1 VASGSQR
8 FSIISDGLPTQL
20 PDIDPDET
28 REWIESFDTVVR
40 TRGRARARYVMLRL
54 LERAREQQVG
64 VPGLRSTDYINT
76 IPPEREPWFPGD
88 EYAERRIRAYI
99 RWNAAVMVSRANRP
113 GMGVGGHIATYAS
126 AASLYEVGFNHFF
139 RGKEHG
145 ESGDQ
150 VFFQGHAAPGIYAR
164 AFLEGRLTEH
174 QLNGFRQELSHH
186 GGGLPS
192 YPHPR
197 LMPDFWEFPTVSMG
211 LGAINAI
218 YQARFNR
225 YLLARELKD
234 TSRSHV
240 WAFLGD
246 GETDEPEVLGA
257 IGVAAREEL
266 DNLTFVINCNLQRLD
281 GPVRGNG
288 KIIQELEA
296 SFRGAGWNVIKVIW
310 GRDWDPLLAQDVDG
324 VLVNKMNT
332 TPDGQFQTYSV
343 EPGSYT
349 REHFFGTDP
358 RLRAMVEHLSDA
370 DLRNLSRGG
379 HDYRKVY
386 AAFKAATEHVGQPT
400 VILAHTIKGWT
411 LGPGFEARNATH
423 QMKKLTV
430 ADLKEFR
437 DRLYLDIP
445 DSALEGELPP
455 YYHPGENSDE
465 IRYMKERRA
474 ALGGYLPRRVVRAR
488 PLALPPDTVYDELRT
503 GSGKQ
508 AVATTMAFV
517 RLLKDLMRSS
527 EIGDRFVPVVPDE
540 ARTFGMDSLFPTAKI
555 YSPHG
560 QGYDAVDRNLLLSY
574 KESERGQ
581 ILHEGISEAGAM
593 GSMAAAGTA
602 YATHGTHMIPV
613 YIFYSMFGF
622 QRTGDQMWALGDQL
636 GRGFLL
642 GATAGRTTLTG
653 EGLQHN
659 DGHSVLLASVSPACI
674 AYDAA
679 WAYELA
685 YIVRDALRRMYGSSA
700 EHPDGENIF
709 YYLTIYNEPYVQ
721 PPEPADFPGGQD
733 RLEEGILRGLYRYAA
748 APGTPAADLTSVFQ
762 AIRRGTGAGQAAVP
776 ASAQGPAHGFGA
788 AAAPDHAE
796 TAAGDHPAERPHAKI
811 LASGVALRWALEAQR
826 LLAEDWGIAAE
837 AWSATSWTELRREAL
852 RCAEWNLLHP
862 DAEQRVP
869 YVTQVLEGH
878 PGPVVA
884 VSDWIRAVP
893 DQIARW
899 VPGPYTSLGTDGW
912 GFSDTRQAARR
923 FFHVDA
929 ESITLAVLSQLARQG
944 EVKPEVLGQAI
955 SKYRLNLDVSDVL

>member
-1 VASGSQR
+1 VASGRQR
-8 FSIISDGLPTQL
+8 FSIISDGLPSQL

-28 REWIESFDTVVR
+28 KEWIDSFDDVVR

-64 VPGLRSTDYINT
+64 VPGLRSTDFINT

-88 EYAERRIRAYI
+88 EYVERRIRAYI

-139 RGKEHG
+139 HGKDHG

-164 AFLEGRLTEH
+164 AFLEGRLTEDE
-174 QLNGFRQELSHH
+174 LNGFRQELSHRGH

-211 LGAINAI
+211 LGAINAV

-225 YLLARELKD
+225 YLLARELRD

-257 IGVAAREEL
+257 IGLAAREEL

-310 GRDWDPLLAQDVDG
+310 GRDWDPLLAKDTDG

-343 EPGSYT
+343 ESGAYT
-349 REHFFGTDP
+349 RENFFGGDP
-358 RLRAMVEHLSDA
+358 RLRAMVEHLSD
-370 DLRNLSRGG
+370 DQIRNLSRGG

-386 AAFKAATEHVGQPT
+386 AAFEAAVEHVGQPT

-411 LGPGFEARNATH
+411 LGPDFEARNATH

-430 ADLKEFR
+430 AELKEFR

-445 DSALEGELPP
+445 DSALEAELPP

-465 IRYMKERRA
+465 IQYMKERRA
-474 ALGGYLPRRVVRAR
+474 ALGGYLPKRVVRAK
-488 PLALPPDTVYDELRT
+488 PVTLPGDKAYDDLKK

-508 AVATTMAFV
+508 QVATTMAFV
-517 RLLKDLMRSS
+517 RLLKDLMKDK
-527 EIGDRFVPVVPDE
+527 EIGKRFVPIIPDE

-555 YSPHG
+555 YSPNG
-560 QGYDAVDRNLLLSY
+560 QSYDAVDRNLLLSY

-593 GSMAAAGTA
+593 ASVIASGTA
-602 YATHGTHMIPV
+602 YATHSTPMIPV
-613 YIFYSMFGF
+613 YVFYSMFGF
-622 QRTGDQMWALGDQL
+622 QRTGDEMWALGDQM

-659 DGHSVLLASVSPACI
+659 DGHSVLLASVNPACV

-679 WAYELA
+679 WAYELSF
-685 YIVRDALRRMYGSSA
+685 IVKDALRRMYGSSD
-700 EHPDGENIF
+700 EHPHGEDIF
-709 YYLTIYNEPYVQ
+709 YYLTVYNEPYVQ
-721 PPEPADFPGGQD
+721 PAMPDAMKGEGEVAEGAEA
-733 RLEEGILRGLYRYAA
+733 LERGILRGLYRYAD
-748 APGTPAADLTSVFQ
+748 APQPEKADDSD
-762 AIRRGTGAGQAAVP
+762 G
-776 ASAQGPAHGFGA
+776 
-788 AAAPDHAE
+788 
-796 TAAGDHPAERPHAKI
+796 ERPRAQI
-811 LASGVALRWALEAQR
+811 LASGVALRWALEAQK
-826 LLAEDWGIAAE
+826 LLAEDWGVDAE
-837 AWSATSWTELRREAL
+837 AWSATSWTELRREAMD
-852 RCAEWNLLHP
+852 CDEWNLLHP
-862 DAEQRVP
+862 DGEPRVP
-869 YVTQVLEGH
+869 YVTSALADH
-878 PGPVVA
+878 HGPVVA

-899 VPGPYTSLGTDGW
+899 VGAPYSSLGTDGW
-912 GFSDTRQAARR
+912 GLSDTRPAARR
-923 FFHVDA
+923 HFHVDA
-929 ESITLAVLSQLARQG
+929 QSITLAVLSQLARLG

-955 SKYRLNLDVSDVL
+955 SKYKLDLDVSDAL

>member
-1 VASGSQR
+1 MTWRAAPAADPGPAKDLEQRPPACPPAECEEELVASGRQR

-28 REWIESFDTVVR
+28 REWVESFDDVVR
-40 TRGRARARYVMLRL
+40 THGRARARYVMLRL
-54 LERAREQQVG
+54 LERAREQKVG

-76 IPPEREPWFPGD
+76 IPPESEPWFPGD
-88 EYAERRIRAYI
+88 EYVERRIRAYI
-99 RWNAAVMVSRANRP
+99 RWNAAIMVSRANRP
-113 GMGVGGHIATYAS
+113 GLGVGGHIATYAS

-139 RGKEHG
+139 HGKDHG

-164 AFLEGRLTEH
+164 AFLEGRLTEQ
-174 QLNGFRQELSHH
+174 QLNGFRQELSHP

-211 LGAINAI
+211 LSAINAV

-225 YLLARELKD
+225 YLLARQLKD

-246 GETDEPEVLGA
+246 GETDEPEVRGA
-257 IGVAAREEL
+257 IALAAREEL

-310 GRDWDPLLAQDVDG
+310 GRDWDPLLAKDTDG

-332 TPDGQFQTYSV
+332 TPDGQFQTYAV
-343 EPGSYT
+343 ESGAYT
-349 REHFFGTDP
+349 RENFFGGDP
-358 RLRAMVEHLSDA
+358 RLRAMVEHLSD
-370 DLRNLSRGG
+370 DEIRNLSRGG

-411 LGPGFEARNATH
+411 LGPDFEARNATH

-430 ADLKEFR
+430 AELKEFR
-437 DRLYLDIP
+437 DRLYLEIP
-445 DSALEGELPP
+445 DAALEAELPP
-455 YYHPGENSDE
+455 YYHPGEKSDE
-465 IRYMKERRA
+465 IQYMRERRA
-474 ALGGYLPRRVVRAR
+474 ALGGYLPRRVVRAK
-488 PLALPPDTVYDELRT
+488 PLTLPGDAVYEEYRR

-508 AVATTMAFV
+508 SVATTMAFV
-517 RLLKDLMRSS
+517 RLLKDLMKDPQ
-527 EIGDRFVPVVPDE
+527 IGARFAPVIPDE

-555 YSPHG
+555 YDPQG
-560 QGYDAVDRNLLLSY
+560 QTYEAVDRNLLLSY
-574 KESERGQ
+574 KESARGQ

-593 GSMAAAGTA
+593 ASTTAVGTA

-622 QRTGDQMWALGDQL
+622 QRTGDQMWSMGDQM

-659 DGHSVLLASVSPACI
+659 DGQSVLLASANPACVS
-674 AYDAA
+674 YDAA

-685 YIVRDALRRMYGSSA
+685 YIVKDALRRMYGSSP
-700 EHPDGENIF
+700 EHPDGEDIF
-709 YYLTIYNEPYVQ
+709 YYLTVYNEPYVQ
-721 PPEPADFPGGQD
+721 PAEPSGYEGGSEA
-733 RLEEGILRGLYRYAA
+733 LERAILSGLYRY
-748 APGTPAADLTSVFQ
+748 S
-762 AIRRGTGAGQAAVP
+762 
-776 ASAQGPAHGFGA
+776 
-788 AAAPDHAE
+788 AAPDVPADGRVGISS
-796 TAAGDHPAERPHAKI
+796 TGSHPQAQI

-826 LLAEDWGIAAE
+826 LLAEDWGVTAG

-852 RCAEWNLLHP
+852 RCEEWNMLQP
-862 DAEQRVP
+862 EAEHQVP
-869 YVTQVLEGH
+869 YVTRALDGH

-884 VSDWIRAVP
+884 VSDWVRAVP

-899 VPGPYTSLGTDGW
+899 VPAPFTSLGTDGW
-912 GFSDTRQAARR
+912 GFSDTRPAARR
-923 FFHVDA
+923 YFHVDA
-929 ESITLAVLSQLARQG
+929 ESITVAVLGQLARLG
-944 EVKPEVLGQAI
+944 EVKPEAVAQAI
-955 SKYRLNLDVSDVL
+955 AKYGLDLPVSEAL